1 MTTFAHLLQTLKLST
16 GKTIHYYSLPELERQ
31 GHAGIARLPYSVKVL
46 LESLIRMQGH
56 PAYTPEQV
64 HAFAQWSPATEGHD
78 EFPFQP
84 ARVLLQDF
92 TGVPCVADLAA
103 LRSAM
108 QRAGKD
114 PAKIEPLIPVDLVID
129 HSVQVDSAEDVQSLQ
144 RNVEKEFERNGER
157 YRFLRWGQNAFTKLQ
172 IVPPGLGI
180 CHQVNLEYLAKC
192 VMTDTDAAG
201 RVIAFPDTLVG
212 TDSHTTMINGVG
224 VLGWGVGGIEAEAA
238 MLGQPIPLLTP
249 IVTGFRLVG
258 KMPAGVTATDF
269 ALAVTN
275 ILRKKGVV
283 GHFVEFTGPGLA
295 SLSLADRA
303 TVANMAPEYG
313 ATMGYFPIDAETLR
327 YLRETGRPDELIE
340 LVEQYTKAQGL
351 FRSADAPEPV
361 FNQVIE
367 LDLATLEPSVAG
379 PKRPQDRLAVS
390 QVKQSFLKDLT
401 APVKD
406 RGFGLAPET
415 LDKTAEAPGLGAT
428 LHHGSVVLA
437 AITSCTNTSNPHVLL
452 AAGLLA
458 KKAVEKGLSVS
469 KAIKT
474 SFAPGSRVVT
484 AYMNKSGLNT
494 YLEQLGFFTVA
505 YGCTTCIGNSGPLDE
520 RMEKAIKDSDMVVAA
535 VLSGNRNFEGR
546 VHPQTKANY
555 LCSPPL
561 VVAYAL
567 AGRVDI
573 DLATEPIGTGKDGQ
587 PVFLKDLWPDEAEI
601 KQYLELAADPAT
613 YKKLYAGITESNPA
627 WNQLP
632 SETSPVYEWDP
643 SSTYIQ
649 EPPFLAGVQEPGSLA
664 DIAGARVLGY
674 FGDFITTDHISP
686 AGSIPVKSAAGQYLI
701 SKGVTKDDFNSYG
714 ARRGNHEVMMRGT
727 FANIRIRN
735 KLASAEGGTTIKFP
749 EGDERFI
756 YDAAMSYIAEGTPL
770 VILAGKMYG
779 AGSSRDWAAKGTYL
793 LGVKA
798 VIAESFERI
807 HRSNLVEMGV
817 LPLEFVDGQTAES
830 LGLTGHETYTITGL
844 SDGFTPGKRV
854 TVTAG
859 AITFQAKARIDSLVE
874 VDYYRCGGILPYVLR
889 EYMTK

>member
-1 MTTFAHLLQTLKLST
+1 MSSFSSLLKSIELSN
-16 GKTIHYYSLPELERQ
+16 GKTVYYYSLADLEAQ
-31 GHAGIARLPYSVKVL
+31 GHGGISKLPYSVKVL
-46 LESLIRMQGH
+46 LESLMRLQGH
-56 PAYTPEQV
+56 PAYTAEHV
-64 HAFAQWSPATEGHD
+64 TAFAQWSPEADGNA

-108 QRAGKD
+108 ERAGKD

-129 HSVQVDSAEDVQSLQ
+129 HSVQVDSAEDVDSLA

-157 YRFLRWGQNAFTKLQ
+157 YRFLRWGQNAFQKLQ

-192 VMTDTDAAG
+192 VMTDTDSEG
-201 RVIAFPDTLVG
+201 RTIAYPDTLVG
-212 TDSHTTMINGVG
+212 TDSHTTMINGIG

-249 IVTGFRLVG
+249 VVTGFRLTG
-258 KMPAGVTATDF
+258 KMPPGVTATDF
-269 ALAVTN
+269 ALAVTK
-275 ILRKKGVV
+275 ILREKGVV
-283 GHFVEFTGPGLA
+283 GQFVEFTGPGLA
-295 SLSLADRA
+295 GLSLADRA

-313 ATMGYFPIDAETLR
+313 ATMGYFPIDGETLR
-327 YLRETGRPDELIE
+327 YLRETGRSEEQIE
-340 LVEQYTKAQGL
+340 LVEKYCKAQGL
-351 FRSADAPEPV
+351 FRDADAAEPV
-361 FNQVIE
+361 FNRVVE
-367 LDLATLEPSVAG
+367 LDLSTLEPSLAG

-390 QVKQSFLKDLT
+390 QVKSAFAKDLT
-401 APVKD
+401 APVKE
-406 RGFGLAPET
+406 RGFGLAPEALHNKVT
-415 LDKTAEAPGLGAT
+415 VEGLGEI
-428 LHHGSVVLA
+428 HHGSVVLA

-484 AYMNKSGLNT
+484 AYMNKSGLNK
-494 YLEQLGFFTVA
+494 YLEQLGFYTVA
-505 YGCTTCIGNSGPLDE
+505 YGCTTCIGNSGPLDP
-520 RMEKAIKDSDMVVAA
+520 RMEEAIKNSDIVAAA

-546 VHPQTKANY
+546 VHPQTRANY

-573 DLATEPIGTGKDGQ
+573 DLTNEPIGTGSDGQ
-587 PVFLKDLWPDEAEI
+587 PVYLKDIWPADEEI
-601 KQYLELAADPAT
+601 KEYLSLSADPAT
-613 YKKLYAGITESNPA
+613 YRKLYSGITESNPA

-632 SETSPVYEWDP
+632 SETSPVYEWDLE
-643 SSTYIQ
+643 STYIQ
-649 EPPFLAGVQEPGSLA
+649 EPPFLAGNAGAGELA
-664 DIAGARVLGY
+664 DISGARVLGY

-686 AGSIPVKSAAGQYLI
+686 AGAIPVKSAAGEYLI

-735 KLASAEGGTTIKFP
+735 KLASADGGLTVKFP
-749 EGDERFI
+749 EEKEQFI
-756 YDAAMSYIAEGTPL
+756 YDASMAYIAEGTPL
-770 VILAGKMYG
+770 VVLAGKMYG

-830 LGLTGHETYTITGL
+830 LGLTGRETFTITGL
-844 SDGFTPGKRV
+844 ADDFTPGKRL
-854 TVTAG
+854 TVQAG
-859 AITFQAKARIDSLVE
+859 DITFQAKARIDSQVE
-874 VDYYRCGGILPYVLR
+874 IEYYRSGGILPYVLE
-889 EYMTK
+889 EYKK